1 VDGVVVVNE
10 VVELAKRTRKECLIF
25 KVDFEKAY
33 DSVEWGFLEYMLH
46 RFGFC
51 AKWIAWIRACTFAG
65 NLSVLVN
72 GSPTSEI
79 CIQRGLKQ
87 GDPLA
92 PFLFLLVV
100 EGFSG
105 VMRRAV
111 DLGIFKGFSFGR
123 GEVVISHLQYAD
135 DTLCIGEASI
145 SNLWALKAILRGFEM
160 ASGLKVNFFKSGL
173 LGVNVSSEFM
183 ASASTFL
190 NCRLESIPFKYLGL
204 PIGANPKSSA
214 TWDPLVEKM
223 RKRLFSWR
231 NKHISLRGRIV
242 LINSVLNAIPV
253 FFLSFMKMP
262 KSVWKKLVRIQREFL
277 WGGVRGGRKI
287 SWVKWSIVC
296 QDKSQGGLGVRDARI
311 FNLSLLA
318 KWRWRLLQPGMTLW
332 KRVLVARYGRHILS
346 KVDWSEH
353 RSPSSSS
360 NWWKDICG
368 LERIIVPN
376 FWWSEAVV
384 RVVGDGSSTSFWL
397 SKWVG
402 EAPLAS
408 VFPRLFSLSMH
419 KEGLVN
425 NFCEKIGEVWSWYF
439 SLRRDLFQW
448 ELDLVDGLR
457 NYLEPVRLSPEE
469 DRWKWVPGS
478 EGNFTV
484 KSSYAYLANLIRSN
498 EVVVGEAEEVF
509 SHIWESS
516 APSKVIAFSWQLFYD
531 RIPTR
536 LNLDLRGIL
545 APEVSLEC
553 VGCVGRL
560 ESASHLFLHCPKA
573 MVVWYALF
581 RWIGVVIVM
590 PESIAT
596 CFEILRGA
604 AKNKTLR
611 QGFMLIWHA
620 AIWSIW
626 KARNNAIF
634 ANEVVNPYALVEEI
648 KVVSWKWSLTR
659 LKLKPCLFYEWVWDP
674 GDCLSRKV

>member
-1 VDGVVVVNE
+1 
-10 VVELAKRTRKECLIF
+10 
-25 KVDFEKAY
+25 
-33 DSVEWGFLEYMLH
+33 
-46 RFGFC
+46 
-51 AKWIAWIRACTFAG
+51 
-65 NLSVLVN
+65 
-72 GSPTSEI
+72 
-79 CIQRGLKQ
+79 
-87 GDPLA
+87 
-92 PFLFLLVV
+92 
-100 EGFSG
+100 
-105 VMRRAV
+105 
-111 DLGIFKGFSFGR
+111 
-123 GEVVISHLQYAD
+123 
-135 DTLCIGEASI
+135 
-145 SNLWALKAILRGFEM
+145 M

-183 ASASTFL
+183 ASTSTFL

-204 PIGANPKSSA
+204 PIGANPKSNA

-231 NKHISLRGRIV
+231 NKHISLGGRIV

-296 QDKSQGGLGVRDARI
+296 QDKSQGGLGVRDAII

-376 FWWSEAVV
+376 SWWSEAVV

-439 SLRRDLFQW
+439 SWRRDLFQW

-498 EVVVGEAEEVF
+498 EVVGRRRRFLVTFGRAR
-509 SHIWESS
+509 
-516 APSKVIAFSWQLFYD
+516 PL
-531 RIPTR
+531 
-536 LNLDLRGIL
+536 LR
-545 APEVSLEC
+545 
-553 VGCVGRL
+553 
-560 ESASHLFLHCPKA
+560 
-573 MVVWYALF
+573 
-581 RWIGVVIVM
+581 
-590 PESIAT
+590 
-596 CFEILRGA
+596 
-604 AKNKTLR
+604 
-611 QGFMLIWHA
+611 
-620 AIWSIW
+620 
-626 KARNNAIF
+626 
-634 ANEVVNPYALVEEI
+634 
-648 KVVSWKWSLTR
+648 
-659 LKLKPCLFYEWVWDP
+659 
-674 GDCLSRKV
+674 

>member
-1 VDGVVVVNE
+1 LIPKVNSPFSLSDYRPISLLGCLYKLVAKVLAKRLAKVMDSIIASNQSAFIQGRHLVDGVVVVNE

-183 ASASTFL
+183 ASTSTFL

-204 PIGANPKSSA
+204 PIGANPKSNA

-231 NKHISLRGRIV
+231 NKHISLGGRIV

-408 VFPRLFSLSMH
+408 VFPV
-419 KEGLVN
+419 GT
-425 NFCEKIGEVWSWYF
+425 
-439 SLRRDLFQW
+439 
-448 ELDLVDGLR
+448 
-457 NYLEPVRLSPEE
+457 
-469 DRWKWVPGS
+469 KWV
-478 EGNFTV
+478 
-484 KSSYAYLANLIRSN
+484 
-498 EVVVGEAEEVF
+498 
-509 SHIWESS
+509 
-516 APSKVIAFSWQLFYD
+516 
-531 RIPTR
+531 
-536 LNLDLRGIL
+536 
-545 APEVSLEC
+545 
-553 VGCVGRL
+553 
-560 ESASHLFLHCPKA
+560 
-573 MVVWYALF
+573 
-581 RWIGVVIVM
+581 
-590 PESIAT
+590 
-596 CFEILRGA
+596 
-604 AKNKTLR
+604 
-611 QGFMLIWHA
+611 
-620 AIWSIW
+620 
-626 KARNNAIF
+626 
-634 ANEVVNPYALVEEI
+634 
-648 KVVSWKWSLTR
+648 
-659 LKLKPCLFYEWVWDP
+659 
-674 GDCLSRKV
+674 